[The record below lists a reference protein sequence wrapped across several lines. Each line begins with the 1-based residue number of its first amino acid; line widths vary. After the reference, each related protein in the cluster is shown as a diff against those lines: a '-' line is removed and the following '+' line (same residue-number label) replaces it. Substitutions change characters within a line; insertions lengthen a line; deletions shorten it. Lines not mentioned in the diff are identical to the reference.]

1 MKIGKCTNY
10 SGCKLAYRNERITV
24 ITKNF
29 VCPECGSPLEKVS
42 GRPRSSGVWLLA
54 LGVLIVLAVA
64 IAVVLRTRWEVNVY
78 PNPPAVVSAPAPT
91 PTPAPTPLPTPLP
104 IPVPTPVPTPLPAKP
119 SPAPAA
125 FGGSAEDLRK
135 IKEEVLKR
143 INLMPELTSRQRS
156 MLLTS
161 LARASGMDMVARVS
175 FPTGKK
181 LVSESDLASI
191 QGKLGEP
198 GMRQAM
204 ENPSLVFVVLGYA
217 SKQGNDQ
224 TNLELSQ
231 LRADT
236 VMNALQEKFQI
247 RNVIYSVPMGAS
259 TLFGQ
264 SSFADNQVAEVWA
277 VIP

>member
-1 MKIGKCTNY
+1 LKTGKCTNY

-54 LGVLIVLAVA
+54 LGVLIVLGVA
-64 IAVVLRTRWEVNVY
+64 IAVVLRTRWEVSMY
-78 PNPPAVVSAPAPT
+78 PSPEVVVASPTPTPPPTPAPT
-91 PTPAPTPLPTPLP
+91 PVPTPTPPPPTPPPATPAPTPLP
-104 IPVPTPVPTPLPAKP
+104 
-119 SPAPAA
+119 AA
-125 FGGSAEDLRK
+125 FGTSAEELRK

-156 MLLTS
+156 MLVTS
-161 LARASGMDMVARVS
+161 LARASGMEMVARVS

-181 LVSESDLASI
+181 LVSEADLTAI
-191 QGKLGEP
+191 RGKLGEP
-198 GMRQAM
+198 GMGQAM
-204 ENPSLVFVVLGYA
+204 DNPSLVFVVLGYA

-224 TNLELSQ
+224 ANLELSQ

-259 TLFGQ
+259 TLFGENN
-264 SSFADNQVAEVWA
+264 FADNQVAEIWA

>member
-1 MKIGKCTNY
+1 MKTGKCTNY

-54 LGVLIVLAVA
+54 LGVLIVLGVA
-64 IAVVLRTRWEVNVY
+64 IAVVLRTRWEVSMY
-78 PNPPAVVSAPAPT
+78 PSPEVVVASPTPTPPPTPAPT
-91 PTPAPTPLPTPLP
+91 PVPTPTPPPPTPPPATPAPTPLP
-104 IPVPTPVPTPLPAKP
+104 
-119 SPAPAA
+119 AA
-125 FGGSAEDLRK
+125 FGTSAEELRK

-156 MLLTS
+156 MLVTS
-161 LARASGMDMVARVS
+161 LARASGMEMVARVS

-181 LVSESDLASI
+181 LVSEADLTAI
-191 QGKLGEP
+191 RGKLGEP
-198 GMRQAM
+198 GMGQAM
-204 ENPSLVFVVLGYA
+204 DNPSLVFVVLGYA

-224 TNLELSQ
+224 ANLELSQ

-259 TLFGQ
+259 TLFGENN
-264 SSFADNQVAEVWA
+264 FADNQVAEIWA